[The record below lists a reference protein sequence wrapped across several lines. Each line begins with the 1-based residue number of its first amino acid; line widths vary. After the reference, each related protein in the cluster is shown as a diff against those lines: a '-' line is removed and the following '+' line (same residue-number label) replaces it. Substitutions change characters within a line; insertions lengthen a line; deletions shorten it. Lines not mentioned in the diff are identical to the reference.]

1 MFIRENH
8 TKPATLANFRVLRS
22 QCLETCQLRL
32 LTLGV
37 FLVCYVRRKESPSFR
52 EFRFRFRLR
61 SGQERGR
68 LRGERGLQMFLG
80 DLHIFR
86 YLQVLRTFQA
96 ESRSERVCGFRVWAM
111 AYGIG
116 NWQERAS
123 PNWFE
128 PPRPKT
134 TRSSTLVRRVRTRHG
149 VSMDMG
155 CRRSWGLLDV
165 WGWWHLPPSGVS
177 SNGPLE
183 VKGCPLTPC
192 MCRHTH
198 AWGGFKGQYWIHIP
212 YIEWL
217 DIFLC

>member
-86 YLQVLRTFQA
+86 CLGPSKLNHAPRGYVDSEYGLWHTVLAIGRREPPPIGSNHRGPKLHDHLLWCA
-96 ESRSERVCGFRVWAM
+96 
-111 AYGIG
+111 AYGHV
-116 NWQERAS
+116 
-123 PNWFE
+123 
-128 PPRPKT
+128 T
-134 TRSSTLVRRVRTRHG
+134 
-149 VSMDMG
+149 G
-155 CRRSWGLLDV
+155 CRWTWGVDAR
-165 WGWWHLPPSGVS
+165 GVFW
-177 SNGPLE
+177 
-183 VKGCPLTPC
+183 
-192 MCRHTH
+192 MC
-198 AWGGFKGQYWIHIP
+198 GGGGISHPQGYLVMAP
-212 YIEWL
+212 
-217 DIFLC
+217 